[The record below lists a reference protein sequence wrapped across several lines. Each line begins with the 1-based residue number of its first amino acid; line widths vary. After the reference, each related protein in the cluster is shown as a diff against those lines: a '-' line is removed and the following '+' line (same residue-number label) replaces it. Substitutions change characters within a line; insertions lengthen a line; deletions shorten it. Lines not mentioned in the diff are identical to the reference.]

1 MKVGFGGSHQ
11 LQNGI
16 TRVFVGVHILCV
28 SLNIMCL
35 DTGYMI
41 TTTRDGD
48 YVFCLRLAILIGA
61 ANWPFVQFSINL
73 CFDVCRVVYYDAFQT
88 KEAAKLHQE

>member
-1 MKVGFGGSHQ
+1 MKVGFGGSHE

-28 SLNIMCL
+28 SLNIICL

-48 YVFCLRLAILIGA
+48 YVFCLRLAILVGA

-73 CFDVCRVVYYDAFQT
+73 SFGVCRVVYYDAFQT